1 MQVLLRQNVRKLGQ
15 IGDLVN
21 VKPGYARNYLL
32 PQGIA
37 IAPTKANLKIVEAER
52 QRHLE
57 ELAKMREELEAKA
70 AVVKG
75 KEITI
80 SARANEE
87 GHLYGS
93 IGPAQ
98 IEAALASENIFI
110 DAKYIELDHPIRQLD
125 KYDVQIRFSPD
136 IASTIHV
143 WVLPSHDSDKA
154 RAPEP
159 AEYDSGDAGDDQ
171 LGEDDLAGDDKDTPD
186 NNQTTEDIE

>member
-1 MQVLLRQNVRKLGQ
+1 MKVLLRQNVRKLGQ
-15 IGDLVN
+15 IGDLVD

-32 PQGIA
+32 PEGLA
-37 IAPTKANLKIVEAER
+37 IAPTDANLKIVEAEKK
-52 QRHLE
+52 RHLE
-57 ELAKMREELEAKA
+57 ELARMREELEAKA

-98 IEAALASENIFI
+98 IEAALAAENIFI
-110 DAKYIELDHPIRQLD
+110 DSKYIELDHPIRQLD

-154 RAPEP
+154 RTPNPVA
-159 AEYDSGDAGDDQ
+159 YDPDATGEDQSG
-171 LGEDDLAGDDKDTPD
+171 DDLAGDDQASPD
-186 NNQTTEDIE
+186 DNQATDDIE

>member
-70 AVVKG
+70 AIVKG

-125 KYDVQIRFSPD
+125 KYDVQIRFSPE

-154 RAPEP
+154 RTPEP
-159 AEYDSGDAGDDQ
+159 TEYDSGDAGEDQ
-171 LGEDDLAGDDKDTPD
+171 QDDDLAGDDQATPD
-186 NNQTTEDIE
+186 DNQTTESIE

>member
-1 MQVLLRQNVRKLGQ
+1 MKVLLRQNVRKLGQ
-15 IGDLVN
+15 IGDLVD

-32 PQGIA
+32 PEGLA
-37 IAPTKANLKIVEAER
+37 IAPTDANLKIVEAEKK
-52 QRHLE
+52 RHLE

-98 IEAALASENIFI
+98 IEAALAAENIFI

-143 WVLPSHDSDKA
+143 WVLPSHDSDKT
-154 RAPEP
+154 RAAELP
-159 AEYDSGDAGDDQ
+159 ADDPDATDEYRPDDPAGDEQ
-171 LGEDDLAGDDKDTPD
+171 AAPDD
-186 NNQTTEDIE
+186 NQAAEDIE